1 MSEAPQRRL
10 RFAPSPTGSLHVGN
24 ARTALINWIVARQR
38 NGTLVLRIEDTD
50 VERSEAANEATILED
65 LAWLGIDWNE
75 GPGVGGDHEIGG
87 DRGPYR
93 QSERRDLYDDAKRQ
107 LLEAGAIYPAF
118 ESAEEIE
125 SRRQAAKARGES
137 FCYRGEHRDVSPAQA
152 VALAGQGGAALRFK
166 VPDRDVRFVDR
177 RRGDTGL
184 AAGEI
189 GDFVVFRADGSP
201 TYNLAVVVD
210 DHLMAVTDVI
220 RGADHLTNTPRQ
232 LLLYEA
238 LGWTPPRFAHLP
250 LVLGPDRSRLSKR
263 HGATSVAEMRAAG
276 ILPEALCNFLALLG
290 WSPPEGREVLAIHE
304 LLAEFDL
311 DKLSPTNAVFDV
323 TKLEWLNGQHIA
335 GLSPADL
342 LDRAAAYLGEGGI
355 AVPAGAE
362 ARAWF
367 AEFLALVSIGCRRL
381 TELSGSLGELL
392 HPNLEEMAA
401 AAADELDTAEARAVA
416 AAFARASRAGE
427 LADEAAYLATVERVK
442 ESTGARGRGLFHP
455 LRWAISGQ
463 ESGPEVKRLVPL
475 LEAGSGVSPEPPV
488 SGVAERIDA
497 VLAALGAASG

>member
-1 MSEAPQRRL
+1 MSEAPPRL

-38 NGTLVLRIEDTD
+38 KGRLVLRIEDTD
-50 VERSEAANEATILED
+50 GERSEAANEATIFED

-75 GPGVGGDHEIGG
+75 GPEVGGGH
-87 DRGPYR
+87 GPYR
-93 QSERRDLYDDAKRQ
+93 QSERRDLYDDAKRR
-107 LLEAGAIYPAF
+107 LLEDGAVYPAF
-118 ESAEEIE
+118 ESPEEIE
-125 SRRQAAKARGES
+125 SRRAAAKARGES
-137 FCYRGEHRDVSPAQA
+137 FCYRGEHRDVSPEEA
-152 VALAGQGGAALRFK
+152 VALVGQGGAALRFK
-166 VPDRDVRFVDR
+166 VPDRDVRFVDQL
-177 RRGDTGL
+177 RGDTGL

-210 DHLMAVTDVI
+210 DHVMEVTDVI
-220 RGADHLTNTPRQ
+220 RGEDHLTNTPRQ

-238 LGWTPPRFAHLP
+238 LGWPSPRFAHLP

-311 DKLSPTNAVFDV
+311 DELSPTNAVFDV

-335 GLSPADL
+335 GLPPAEL
-342 LDRAAAYLGEGGI
+342 LDRAAAYLDEGGI

-381 TELSGSLGELL
+381 TELSRSLGDLL
-392 HPNLEEMAA
+392 YPDLDEVGV
-401 AAADELDTAEARAVA
+401 AAADELGTAEARAVA
-416 AAFARASRAGE
+416 EAFALASRGGE
-427 LADEAAYLATVERVK
+427 LNDEAAYLATVERVK

-455 LRWAISGQ
+455 LRLAISGRD
-463 ESGPEVKRLVPL
+463 SGPELKRLLPL
-475 LEAGSGVSPEPPV
+475 LEAGSALSSDPPV
-488 SGVAERIDA
+488 SGVAERIET
-497 VLAALGAASG
+497 VLAALGPASA